1 LETIKEDLEKGRRR
15 GWKATTG
22 KVVIYMVIGKEESV

>member
-15 GWKATTG
+15 GWKAITG
-22 KVVIYMVIGKEESV
+22 KVVIYIVIRKEESI